1 MSFDAQVD
9 AHLRER
15 HWTAA
20 TCPAC
25 SRLYYAKKPAE
36 SCGSLKCAGRYFFTE
51 LSGRRRSSALIDL
64 TDRLGKTFVDAGIPS
79 FPAVPA
85 INSREDTLFIVA
97 GIQAIYPGLY
107 ETGAVPADRQE
118 LGPRFVAQP
127 SVRWNSHGHVADG
140 ITTSFVNTCL
150 LESPSS
156 PARHLELLDLW
167 LDTLSGLGLFAGHF
181 RLVLRRTET
190 ERLVVWKLHINHG
203 GLELGDAAYVE
214 SPAARIS
221 DLGLGLERIAW
232 ALGGGSYFD
241 SLGPWPFVLH
251 APPRLV
257 DSLRTLTLLVASGGR
272 PGTRSV
278 GQRVRRLAKDCA
290 EFLPLVPVE
299 QVAGHYHRFWSAF
312 AELPVPVEQT
322 VAEIRREVD
331 GRYLRAICD
340 ELGTAVPA
348 AAGDLDA
355 RLWALAGQ
363 GATTDDVRRA
373 GA

>member
-1 MSFDAQVD
+1 MSFDAFVD

-15 HWTAA
+15 GWTAA
-20 TCPAC
+20 VCPEC
-25 SRLYYAKKPAE
+25 SRSYYAKKTVE
-36 SCGSLKCAGRYFFTE
+36 NCGSFKCAGRYFFTE
-51 LSGRRRSSALIDL
+51 LPGRRRSLPLAELH
-64 TDRLGKTFVDAGIPS
+64 DRLGKAFANVGIPS

-85 INSREDTLFIVA
+85 INPHEDTLFIVA

-107 ETGAVPADRQE
+107 ETGAVPVERQE

-127 SVRWNSHGHVADG
+127 SVRWNSHGHVGAG

-156 PARHLELLDLW
+156 PARHLELLDVW
-167 LDTLSGLGLFAGHF
+167 LDTVSGLGLFAGHF

-214 SPAARIS
+214 SPAGSVS
-221 DLGLGLERIAW
+221 DLGLGLERLAW
-232 ALGGGSYFD
+232 ALGGGDYFD
-241 SLGPWPFVLH
+241 AIGPWPFVFH

-272 PGTRSV
+272 PGTRSA

-299 QVAGHYHRFWSAF
+299 QVVAHYHRFWSVF
-312 AELPVPVEQT
+312 ADLPVPVERT

-331 GRYLRAICD
+331 ARYLRAVCD
-340 ELGTAVPA
+340 SLGTAVPA
-348 AAGDLDA
+348 GAGDLDA
-355 RLWALAGQ
+355 RLWALTGQ
-363 GATTDDVRRA
+363 VTTADVRKA